1 MTKHHSQLYYDA
13 IRIRR
18 ARRARAWAALYIV
31 TLLLSVFPYLVML
44 LFLWTR

>member
-1 MTKHHSQLYYDA
+1 MTKHPNQLYYDA

-18 ARRARAWAALYIV
+18 ARRAREGAALYIIV
-31 TLLLSVFPYLVML
+31 LLLSVFPYLVML

>member
-13 IRIRR
+13 IRKRR
-18 ARRARAWAALYIV
+18 ARRAREGAALYIV
-31 TLLLSVFPYLVML
+31 ALLLSVFPYLVML